1 MYVFREPGIL
11 PPSASHRETHVL
23 AARRGPL
30 GFLKIQT
37 SHYGCTSLD
46 LIFVEILISSDL
58 LQDSKKF
65 LIIEK
70 KFLAVSHGIWDFS
83 SLIRDQT

>member
-1 MYVFREPGIL
+1 MFREPGIL
-11 PPSASHRETHVL
+11 PFSASHRETHVL

-37 SHYGCTSLD
+37 SLNGCASLD
-46 LIFVEILISSDL
+46 LIFVEISISSDL
-58 LQDSKKF
+58 LQDSEKF

-70 KFLAVSHGIWDFS
+70 KIFWQYHMAFGI
-83 SLIRDQT
+83 LVP